1 MITPVN
7 KDKNPEDLKGDESN
21 AILHALDAAVKV
33 TTARAERQN
42 RNAAAHHRVSPVVL
56 QASEDPQ
63 SKPNA
68 TLFQRV
74 SLGRKPH
81 EPSII
86 TKAKNRKAS
95 KDTKNKEQKRTARQ
109 LAKEE
114 KRSSRE
120 ALKEEKLA
128 AHELNKE
135 QRRTARETS
144 KEEKHASHHSDK
156 LVIFF
161 RFSYYDVAFK
171 YLIEQCMDA
180 NYVKLPPRTKRT
192 IELGSRYSTDYVCT
206 PFKHILGDYIEALE
220 AGADVIVTMAGPC
233 RLGYYGEVHSSILR
247 DLGYEF
253 ETLNFS
259 ELRGVKE
266 YINAFQ
272 NINPHMD
279 VAHAIRN
286 LLTLVKMVQ
295 DLDEVWDFYLANAGF
310 ETEPGSFDAALAAY
324 YASLDSVT
332 DDISLAAA
340 HNAGMAALRALP
352 TNKPANP
359 IRVGIVGEL
368 YTAID
373 QDSNLNT
380 EHKLLKLGV
389 ELHKRINLTNRY
401 LNYSEVNLRAGA
413 SEYLRYDMG
422 PTSTLTIAAAKQFAE
437 SGFDGIVHI
446 KSAGCTPEIDCVPVL
461 QEIARDYHI
470 PTLYL
475 TFDSQTSDAGLD
487 TRLEAFYDMLAMQKG
502 SAARYENT
510 TASEALR
517 SSANANA
524 HRNASA
530 TSASANAHRN
540 ASAASTNASARCNTS
555 ANSRYEA
562 SAASANQKGDS
573 AL

>member
-1 MITPVN
+1 MIMPDN
-7 KDKNPEDLKGDESN
+7 QAKQAHNPEDLKGDESN

-33 TTARAERQN
+33 TTARAEFQN
-42 RNAAAHHRVSPVVL
+42 KSSAGH
-56 QASEDPQ
+56 
-63 SKPNA
+63 
-68 TLFQRV
+68 FQHI
-74 SLGRKPH
+74 SLGRKFH
-81 EPSII
+81 EPTII
-86 TKAKNRKAS
+86 AKAKK
-95 KDTKNKEQKRTARQ
+95 KKEHK
-109 LAKEE
+109 
-114 KRSSRE
+114 
-120 ALKEEKLA
+120 
-128 AHELNKE
+128 
-135 QRRTARETS
+135 
-144 KEEKHASHHSDK
+144 KEEKHAARQASRYASHHSDK
-156 LVIFF
+156 NVIFF

-192 IELGSRYSTDYVCT
+192 IEVGSRYSTDYVCT

-220 AGADVIVTMAGPC
+220 SGADVIVTMAGPC
-233 RLGYYGEVHSSILR
+233 RLGYYGEVHTSILR

-279 VAHAIRN
+279 VARAIRN

-295 DLDEVWDFYLANAGF
+295 DLDEAWDYYLAHAGF
-310 ETEPGSFDAALAAY
+310 ETEPGSFDAALAKY
-324 YASLDSVT
+324 YASFDTVT
-332 DDISLAAA
+332 NDVSLAAA
-340 HNAGMAALRALP
+340 HNAGMAAMRALP

-380 EHKLLKLGV
+380 ERKLLKLGV

-401 LNYSEVNLRAGA
+401 LNYNEVNLRAGA
-413 SEYLRYDMG
+413 SDYLRYDMG
-422 PTSTLTIAAAKQFAE
+422 PTSTLTIAAAKQFAQE
-437 SGFDGIVHI
+437 GFDGLIHI

-461 QEIARDYHI
+461 QEISRNYHI

-502 SAARYENT
+502 KL
-510 TASEALR
+510 AL
-517 SSANANA
+517 
-524 HRNASA
+524 
-530 TSASANAHRN
+530 
-540 ASAASTNASARCNTS
+540 
-555 ANSRYEA
+555 
-562 SAASANQKGDS
+562 
-573 AL
+573 